1 MKNLQ
6 KSLGLCF
13 ALLFVLVACSRT
25 NLMTTWKNS
34 EYEGGYLEKVF
45 LVMLSDNTENRKIF
59 EGVFAKAFEKNG
71 VNAVSSLSV
80 IPAGEEKNKDTVKAE
95 ASKLGMNAIF
105 VTNLISVGERVV
117 YRPSPTG
124 PSRASPGISMFSY
137 DYQNIYDYAYDSGYY
152 RRQKYLKL
160 DSKLYETA
168 TEKLIWSVSSETI
181 EPKSINDVIAKLSK
195 AVMKNL
201 KENQLI
207 K

>member
-1 MKNLQ
+1 LI
-6 KSLGLCF
+6 
-13 ALLFVLVACSRT
+13 
-25 NLMTTWKNS
+25 TTWKNS
-34 EYEGGYLEKVF
+34 EYAGGYLEGIF
-45 LVMLSDNTENRKIF
+45 LVMLSDNTENRKAF
-59 EGVFAKAFEKNG
+59 ENVFVKAFEKNG

-80 IPAGEEKNKDTVKAE
+80 IPVGEEKNEDTVKAE

-105 VTNLISVGERVV
+105 VTNLISVGERAI

-124 PSRASPGISMFSY
+124 PSRGSPGISMFSY
-137 DYQNIYDYAYDSGYY
+137 DYQNIYDYAYDPGYY
-152 RRQKYLKL
+152 KRQKYVKL
-160 DSKLYETA
+160 ESKLYETA

-181 EPKSINDVIAKLSK
+181 EPQSINDVIVKLSK